1 MDEADSTN
9 AISQGSATYD
19 QADQS
24 EAARRSVSRI
34 DQDDAGM
41 DGDSEAAEQPD
52 LTQTDAASS
61 PKS

>member
-1 MDEADSTN
+1 MDEADSTK

-24 EAARRSVSRI
+24 EAARRSVSRT
-34 DQDDAGM
+34 DQDDAEI
-41 DGDSEAAEQPD
+41 SEATEQPD